1 MSKIFYKN
9 TPSLDYTYNT
19 FLVLPG
25 TSSGVFLCS
34 FTTIIDASVGIASA
48 SISVVFLVSNGIV
61 EMFLKS
67 MGKKKQTQKNCYIDQ
82 K

>member
-19 FLVLPG
+19 FLALPG

-61 EMFLKS
+61 KIF
-67 MGKKKQTQKNCYIDQ
+67 
-82 K
+82 